1 MSPKL
6 CTLAF
11 SRAGRGSRWPPD
23 ELRASVSVT
32 ATTLQFADNTTV
44 ATEVVTPFDG
54 RTEVRRI
61 QGRALTGMCG
71 DRPATYLVI
80 SRDQELVHFRY
91 YADAE
96 APSASAA
103 GDAVCASDTYEAL

>member
-1 MSPKL
+1 M
-6 CTLAF
+6 
-11 SRAGRGSRWPPD
+11 
-23 ELRASVSVT
+23 SVT
-32 ATTLQFADNTTV
+32 ATTLRFADNTTV

-54 RTEVRRI
+54 RTEVRTI